1 MVIGDAFNRI
11 VQLYP
16 DKVAVKDY
24 YGKHFPEGLAYT
36 YKEVDT
42 LVTRLANNFIAMG
55 LGKGDRVAVQTGT
68 GMGHFLAVH
77 ALAKVGMAI
86 VPIDRTY
93 LGNEISY
100 QLQDSGAKAFVV
112 DGDIFEE
119 RVMPIRS
126 NIPGVKYFIG
136 IGKEHACEYDF
147 DALTHEGSTVDPKV
161 EVSENDLATLLY
173 TSGTT
178 GRPKGAPLTHRNW
191 LFSTFVFVCE
201 LGFHPSTNWLLV
213 VPMHTSGGT
222 GHCIMSV
229 VRGCSLI
236 LTNPDPQKILHLI
249 NTEKITFTQ
258 FSPTLLINVIR
269 HPDAEKT
276 DFSTIERWFTSA
288 APISAELL
296 KEGAKYFGKKKFVQ
310 LYGTSETALIS
321 TVMRPEEVELEG
333 PLAKRLTSIGRTCIG
348 YETKVVDDDGREV
361 GPGGVGEIAI
371 RGEAVTK
378 GYWNRPE
385 AEDFRDGWWFS
396 GDIVQIDED
405 GFYYVIDRKKDMIV
419 SGGLNVYPREVED
432 VIYSHPAVE
441 MVCVI
446 GVPDEKWGE
455 AVKAVVVLKKGVG
468 EVTEKDVI
476 DYCKKRMASYK
487 KPQSVDF
494 IDSSE
499 MPLTGGGYKI
509 LKRELRDRYRKQ
521 YENKQKGKA
530 WGAV

>member
-1 MVIGDAFNRI
+1 MVIGDAFKRV

-16 DKVAVKDY
+16 NRIAVKDY
-24 YGKHFPEGLAYT
+24 YGKHFPEGVAYT
-36 YKEVDT
+36 YKKMDAM
-42 LVTRLANNFIAMG
+42 VTRLANNFISMG
-55 LGKGDRVAVQTGT
+55 LDKGDRVAVQTGT
-68 GMGHFLAVH
+68 GMGHFLTLH

-93 LGNEISY
+93 LENEISH

-112 DGDIFEE
+112 DEDIYES
-119 RVMPIRS
+119 RVNPIRS
-126 NIPGVKYFIG
+126 TLPNVKYFIG
-136 IGKEHACEYDF
+136 IGKRHSCEYDF
-147 DALTHEGSTVDPKV
+147 DNLINEGSISDPKV
-161 EVSENDLATLLY
+161 QVAEDDIATLLY

-178 GRPKGAPLTHRNW
+178 GKPKGAPLTHRNW
-191 LFSTFVFVCE
+191 LFSSFVFACE
-201 LGFHPSTNWLLV
+201 LGFHPYTNWLLV
-213 VPMHTSGGT
+213 VPMHTSGGS

-229 VRGCSLI
+229 VRGGSLI
-236 LTNPDPQKILHLI
+236 LTNPDPQKILRLI
-249 NTEKITFTQ
+249 SAEKITFTQ
-258 FSPTLLINVIR
+258 FSPTLLINVLR
-269 HPDAEKT
+269 HPDIGKT

-296 KEGAKYFGKKKFVQ
+296 KEGAKYFGKKFVQ

-321 TVMRPEEVELEG
+321 TVMRPEEVDLEG

-348 YETKVVDDDGREV
+348 YETKVVDDDGKEV

-371 RGEAVTK
+371 RGEAVSS

-432 VIYSHPAVE
+432 VIYSHPAVA

-455 AVKAVVVLKKGVG
+455 AVKAVVVLKKG
-468 EVTEKDVI
+468 EEMVTEGELI
-476 DYCKKRMASYK
+476 DYCKQRMASYK

-494 IDSSE
+494 IDTSE
-499 MPLTGGGYKI
+499 MPLSGGGYKI
-509 LKRELRDRYRKQ
+509 LRRELRDRYRKRH
-521 YENKQKGKA
+521 ESKKKGEA